1 LTTNAPDP
9 PSQPASSAP
18 RRILVVEDDHHIAEG
33 LMLNLKLQGFA
44 VRIAADGVEGL
55 AQWKQWRPHLI
66 VLDIM
71 LPGIDGLSVLKA
83 IRREDERLPIL
94 ILSAKNASDDKIR
107 GLAYGV
113 DDYLSKPF
121 NLEEFLLRVERLSTR
136 SSWYDNN
143 RGPNAADGRTSPP
156 QTYVF
161 GPNRIDFSTAVA
173 QGRNGRIDLTPQEIK
188 LLKLFVA
195 NRGRPLSR
203 SRLLEI
209 GWGYTPGMSTRT
221 VDNFIV
227 RFRKYFEENP
237 KKPIYFKSRRGI
249 GYVFDHEDEG

>member
-1 LTTNAPDP
+1 MLTHAPN
-9 PSQPASSAP
+9 SPAEPAAPGP
-18 RRILVVEDDHHIAEG
+18 RRILVIEDDRHIAEG
-33 LMLNLKLQGFA
+33 LKLNLELQEFA

-55 AQWKQWRPHLI
+55 ADWKQWRPHLI

-71 LPGIDGLSVLKA
+71 LPGIDGLSVLKT

-94 ILSAKNASDDKIR
+94 ILSAKTAPDDKVR

-121 NLEEFLLRVERLSTR
+121 NLEEFLLRVERLMTR
-136 SSWYDNN
+136 SSWYDDNH
-143 RGPNAADGRTSPP
+143 GDSAAGHRSSS

-161 GPNRIDFSTAVA
+161 GHNRIDFTAAVA
-173 QGRNGRIDLTPQEIK
+173 QGPSGRIDLTPQEIK

-195 NRGRPLSR
+195 NRGRPLAR
-203 SRLLEI
+203 SQLLEI
-209 GWGYTPGMSTRT
+209 GWGYTRGMSTRT

-237 KKPIYFKSRRGI
+237 KNPVYFKSRRGI
-249 GYVFDHEDEG
+249 GYVFDHEDER